1 MDDEIPYVDAH
12 LHLHEFKEEE
22 IERFLSSRVLLIA
35 VAEDY
40 NSSIRTLEIRDSHP
54 EGIKACVGIH
64 PWNIKDEEALRR
76 EIEAIEELIP
86 EADCIGEVGLDLKFT
101 ADTYPLQ
108 EKAFQAFLEFSRR
121 YEKPLNIHSA
131 GAWRETLQLLRA
143 WSVKRAIFHWY
154 TGPLDLL
161 REIISSGLLVSI
173 NASLK
178 VQRKARQVVLA
189 TPLQSMLTESDGPY
203 NYRGLNLNPLLIP
216 ELVAEIAGLK
226 NVTEGQLR
234 RVIFENFKAL
244 WERKV

>member
-1 MDDEIPYVDAH
+1 MEGETPYIDAH
-12 LHLHEFKEEE
+12 VHLHEFREEE
-22 IERFLSSRVLLIA
+22 IERFLSLRMLLVA

-40 NSSIRTLEIRDSHP
+40 NSSIKTLEIRDLHP
-54 EGIKACVGIH
+54 EAVKACVGIH

-101 ADTYPLQ
+101 ASTYPLQ

-143 WSVKRAIFHWY
+143 WNVKRAIFHWY

-161 REIISSGLLVSI
+161 REITSSGFLISI

-178 VQRKARQVVLA
+178 IQQKARQVVLA
-189 TPLQSMLTESDGPY
+189 APLQSILTESDGPY

-216 ELVAEIAGLK
+216 ELAAEIASLK
-226 NVTEGQLR
+226 NIPEDRLR
-234 RVIFENFKAL
+234 RIVFENFKAF